1 MTTTERETLEKD
13 VIFEAEKA
21 KRDYQAHLVKLAR
34 IGDKLEE
41 LGQALKNHPELVT
54 PLPEIDA
61 PDFREA
67 LNLLQRQEIVDLCKQ
82 VRALRDRE
90 RVASQRKSQLGF

>member
-21 KRDYQAHLVKLAR
+21 KRDYQAQLVKLAR
-34 IGDKLEE
+34 VGDKLEE

-54 PLPEIDA
+54 PLPEPGA
-61 PDFREA
+61 PDYREA
-67 LNLLQRQEIVDLCKQ
+67 LNLPQRQEIVEWCKE
-82 VRALRDRE
+82 VRTLRDRE
-90 RVASQRKSQLGF
+90 RIATQRKAQLGF

>member
-1 MTTTERETLEKD
+1 MTIGEREILEKD
-13 VIFEAEKA
+13 VIFEAEKS

-54 PLPEIDA
+54 PLPEVEA
-61 PDFREA
+61 PDYREA
-67 LNLLQRQEIVDLCKQ
+67 LNLLQRQEIVELCKQ
-82 VRALRDRE
+82 VRVLRDRE
-90 RVASQRKSQLGF
+90 RVTSQRKIQLGF